1 MFDAI
6 LMMGGLGLVTG
17 VALALAS
24 KIFYVYVDPLVLK
37 VDDLLPGANCGGC
50 GYPGCSPNAEAIV
63 AGQSPPDSC
72 VAGGA
77 DLAEAIAAVLGMTI
91 EAKEPDIAL
100 PGCTYGPSEAAIKY
114 DYQGLSNCQAAALLY
129 GGMKVCHIGCL
140 GLGSCMHACPFD
152 AITMSDRGLPVVDE
166 EKCTG
171 CGTCERVCPKHII
184 KLSSVT
190 RRILREYTTDDCT
203 TPCQRMCPAG
213 INISGYIE
221 RVSRGD
227 YSGAVQLI
235 KERNPFPTVIG
246 RICPRPCEDACRRNL
261 IDEPVAINY
270 LKRYAADVE
279 MEQQKHSQPYCAPGT
294 GRQTAVIGGGVE
306 GLSAAFFIARLGHSP
321 TVFEASDNL
330 GGLLRTAIAGYRLP
344 RTVLD
349 WDIQGVAELGVSFKT
364 GMTMGRDFTL
374 ASLLKQ
380 DYEAVLLASGGWDS
394 RLERGTSTRAEEPI
408 PGIFLL
414 IELLRSGLDNKYQ
427 IPVTADVVISGGA
440 PLAEKAVH
448 TCKHLGAENITLVFN
463 ESREKTDLSDEQ
475 IQNLEKAGAEIV
487 FNAAI
492 TRLTG
497 LENRL
502 ESIEYTDTRSGQSF
516 VTSAQTLVID
526 AGRLPEM
533 IFRKAPQPEQD
544 ETAPE
549 PDPNAPLQWEGIQP
563 YKNPIYSEE
572 KGLLAKNDPITDYSA
587 AIRAIAGGRRAA
599 SSVHKI
605 MYNMD
610 LGLAEK
616 VISADSI
623 LQNVTHI
630 ENAEKSA
637 RHIMPACDPSE
648 VPGKYPEVELGY
660 SETDARAE
668 ADRCLRCGIICYK
681 D

>member
-50 GYPGCSPNAEAIV
+50 GYPGCGPNAEAIV

-100 PGCTYGPSEAAIKY
+100 PGCTYGPAEAAIKY

-129 GGMKVCHIGCL
+129 GGMKVCRIGCL

-190 RRILREYTTDDCT
+190 RRILREYATDDCT

-213 INISGYIE
+213 INISAYIE
-221 RVSRGD
+221 HVSEGD
-227 YSGAVQLI
+227 YSGAVQII

-279 MEQQKHSQPYCAPGT
+279 MERQQHPQPYCAPGT
-294 GRQTAVIGGGVE
+294 GRQIAVIGGGVE
-306 GLSAAFFIARLGHSP
+306 GLSAAFFTARLGHSP

-344 RTVLD
+344 RTILD

-394 RLERGTSTRAEEPI
+394 RLERGTATRAEEPV

-414 IELLRSGLDNKYQ
+414 IELLRSGPDNKYQ
-427 IPVTADVVISGGA
+427 IPVTADVVIAGGA

-475 IQNLEKAGAEIV
+475 IQDLEKAGAGIV

-492 TRLTG
+492 TRLSG
-497 LENRL
+497 RENSL
-502 ESIEYTDTRSGQSF
+502 ESIEYTDTRSGDTF
-516 VTSAQTLVID
+516 VIPAGTMVID

-533 IFRKAPQPEQD
+533 IFRKPPQPEQD
-544 ETAPE
+544 ESAPE
-549 PDPNAPLQWEGIQP
+549 PDPNAPVQWEGIQP

-572 KGLLAKNDPITDYSA
+572 KGLLSKNDPITDYSA

-599 SSVHKI
+599 ASVHKI

-610 LGLAEK
+610 LGLAEN
-616 VISADSI
+616 VVSANSI
-623 LQNVTHI
+623 LQTVTHI
-630 ENAEKSA
+630 ESAKKSA

-660 SETDARAE
+660 SEKDARAE

>member
-1 MFDAI
+1 
-6 LMMGGLGLVTG
+6 
-17 VALALAS
+17 
-24 KIFYVYVDPLVLK
+24 
-37 VDDLLPGANCGGC
+37 
-50 GYPGCSPNAEAIV
+50 
-63 AGQSPPDSC
+63 GQSPPDSC

-77 DLAEAIAAVLGMTI
+77 DLAEAIAAVMGMTI

-114 DYQGLSNCQAAALLY
+114 NYQGLSNCQAAALLY
-129 GGMKVCHIGCL
+129 GGMKVCRIGCL
-140 GLGSCMHACPFD
+140 GLGSCMQACPFD

-213 INISGYIE
+213 INISAYIE
-221 RVSRGD
+221 HVSGGD
-227 YSGAVQLI
+227 YSGAVQII

-279 MEQQKHSQPYCAPGT
+279 MEQQQHSQPYCAPGT
-294 GRQTAVIGGGVE
+294 GRPIAVIGGGVE
-306 GLSAAFFIARLGHSP
+306 GLSAAFFSARLGHSP
-321 TVFEASDNL
+321 TVFEASANL

-364 GMTMGRDFTL
+364 GMTMGKDFTL

-394 RLERGTSTRAEEPI
+394 RLERGTAARAEEPV
-408 PGIFLL
+408 PGVFLL

-427 IPVTADVVISGGA
+427 IPVTADVVMAGGA

-448 TCKHLGAENITLVFN
+448 ICKHLGAENITLIFN

-475 IQNLEKAGAEIV
+475 IQNLEKAGAKIV

-492 TRLTG
+492 TRVTG

-516 VTSAQTLVID
+516 VTTAQTLVID

-533 IFRKAPQPEQD
+533 IFRKPPRPEQ
-544 ETAPE
+544 EEAAPA
-549 PDPNAPLQWEGIQP
+549 PDPNAPIQWEGIQP

-572 KGLLAKNDPITDYSA
+572 KGLLSKNDPITDYSA

-599 SSVHKI
+599 ASVHKI
-605 MYNMD
+605 MYNME
-610 LGLAEK
+610 LALSED
-616 VISADSI
+616 VVSGNSM
-623 LQNVTHI
+623 LQTVMHI
-630 ENAEKSA
+630 DNAKKSA
-637 RHIMPACDPSE
+637 RHIMPACNPSE

-660 SETDARAE
+660 SKTDARAE